1 MNGALAPYRVR
12 RKADVA
18 FSIVIAGGEKE
29 RIPSRKRF
37 HILYSGGQR
46 VVRTMDIGTL
56 VRGLVAELE
65 RSTFPDRDDAI
76 YVQWPAIAMDGK
88 VALVP
93 ETYQSTLARL
103 GRRPER
109 AGLRLPLERT
119 IAVDPDT
126 GRVIPI
132 ARRLEFPEDAVDRVT
147 AMFGG
152 KAGNG
157 APALAGIDRP
167 VAPEVVIGHSPNGL
181 PEEHMQPISRGR
193 ALHNMAYQTLNIEKL
208 GVRALEGLGL
218 LVEKADCYGFY
229 AGSQTPQE
237 RTAMMTG
244 LVDVLKR

>member
-1 MNGALAPYRVR
+1 MNGALAAYRVR

-18 FSIVIAGGEKE
+18 FSIVIAGGENE
-29 RIPSRKRF
+29 RIPARKRF
-37 HILYSGGQR
+37 HILYWGGQR
-46 VVRTMDIGTL
+46 VIRTMDIGAL
-56 VRGLVAELE
+56 ARGLFAELE
-65 RSTFPDRDDAI
+65 RTTFPDRDDAI
-76 YVQWPAIAMDGK
+76 YVQWPAIAMDGR

-93 ETYQSTLARL
+93 ESYQTTLARL

-119 IAVDPDT
+119 IAVEPDT

-132 ARRLEFPEDAVDRVT
+132 ARRLEFPEVAIDRVT

-152 KAGNG
+152 DGGNR
-157 APALAGIDRP
+157 APALVGVDRP
-167 VAPEVVIGHSPNGL
+167 MSPQVVIGHSPNGL

-208 GVRALEGLGL
+208 GVRALEGLGQ

-229 AGSQTPQE
+229 AGTSTPQD
-237 RTAMMTG
+237 RTAMLTG